1 MSMALLGQHFDIHTG
16 GVDHRE
22 LHHVN
27 EIAQSQAFL
36 GDGRPWVRYWLH
48 NEFLQL
54 GAEKMAKSAGGAPRL
69 ADLTEAG
76 YHPMAYRLFLLG
88 GHYRS
93 QLDFTTAAIDAAQAT
108 LRRLVARVQPLR
120 PLPPVETLAGAR
132 QRTEGDPAA
141 QRLLDTIDAAVAA
154 DLSTPKILA
163 ALQDALREPALT
175 PDGPARRGRRRRRPA
190 RPGPGQPRPRRPGA
204 PPRAHRPVR
213 ARRSRPSRSSSR
225 TGPRPAR
232 SATGPAP
239 TRSAPSST
247 SSASISPTPP
257 RAPSG
262 SSASGRAGSRSRAGS
277 ARRRTSGWRPGC
289 RWRST
294 ARRWWRACRRRP
306 GRGRGCSSR
315 PSHPA

>member
-1 MSMALLGQHFDIHTG
+1 MSMALLGQHFDLHTG

-48 NEFLQL
+48 GEFLQL
-54 GAEKMAKSAGGAPRL
+54 GAHKMAKSAGGAPRL

-120 PLPPVETLAGAR
+120 PLPAIETLADAR
-132 QRTEGDPAA
+132 QRTEGNPAA
-141 QRLLDTIDAAVAA
+141 QRLLDTIDAAAAA
-154 DLSTPKILA
+154 DLGTPKILA

-175 PDGPARRGRRRRRPA
+175 PQGQRAVVAAADALLGLGLSSLDPADLEHRRALTDLSAAEKQAIEELVADRTQARKERDWDRADQIRAELDELGVDLTDTPEGPVWQLR
-190 RPGPGQPRPRRPGA
+190 
-204 PPRAHRPVR
+204 
-213 ARRSRPSRSSSR
+213 
-225 TGPRPAR
+225 
-232 SATGPAP
+232 
-239 TRSAPSST
+239 
-247 SSASISPTPP
+247 
-257 RAPSG
+257 
-262 SSASGRAGSRSRAGS
+262 
-277 ARRRTSGWRPGC
+277 
-289 RWRST
+289 
-294 ARRWWRACRRRP
+294 
-306 GRGRGCSSR
+306 
-315 PSHPA
+315 

>member
-1 MSMALLGQHFDIHTG
+1 
-16 GVDHRE
+16 VDHRE

-93 QLDFTTAAIDAAQAT
+93 QLDFTTAAVDAAQAT

-120 PLPPVETLAGAR
+120 PLPPVETLTGAGR
-132 QRTEGDPAA
+132 RTADDAAA

-175 PDGPARRGRRRRRPA
+175 PDGQRAVIAAADALLGLGLATLEPADLERRRALSDLSDQEKQAIEELVADRTQA
-190 RPGPGQPRPRRPGA
+190 RKERDWARADQIRAELDELGVDLTDTPEGPVWQLR
-204 PPRAHRPVR
+204 
-213 ARRSRPSRSSSR
+213 
-225 TGPRPAR
+225 
-232 SATGPAP
+232 
-239 TRSAPSST
+239 
-247 SSASISPTPP
+247 
-257 RAPSG
+257 
-262 SSASGRAGSRSRAGS
+262 
-277 ARRRTSGWRPGC
+277 
-289 RWRST
+289 
-294 ARRWWRACRRRP
+294 
-306 GRGRGCSSR
+306 
-315 PSHPA
+315 